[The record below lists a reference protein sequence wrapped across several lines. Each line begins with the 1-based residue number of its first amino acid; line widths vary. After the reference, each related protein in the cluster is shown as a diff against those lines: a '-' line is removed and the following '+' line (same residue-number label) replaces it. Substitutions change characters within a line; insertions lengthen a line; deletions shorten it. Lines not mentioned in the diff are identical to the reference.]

1 MEKYERRGVSEWMTR
16 CASIFLALMVGGWAV
31 QCGPGDLQDT
41 SPHVGMTLQELA
53 LENTRDC
60 SDLSGLYPQELIDG
74 LSMQLID
81 EMRCMDPGWLEYYTP
96 CKASGCI
103 WANGP
108 QPLAARP
115 EVLHALRTAAASI
128 DDFITINAAYRD
140 VAMQYFSRWR
150 TENCD
155 ANFPAAIPGRSNH
168 QGGRAIDVQSF
179 NYWWDILLEHGF
191 EHPLPN
197 DRPHFEFKST
207 SQFRQESEELK
218 ALSILAFQVLWN
230 KNHPNDLIDEDG
242 LYGPQTKQ
250 RLGSS
255 PIEGFPISGCADP
268 EPPTCESAPCGD
280 GCDPAGCAA
289 YCDVHPCGEGCPIE
303 GCGDLCDD
311 DPCAEGCN
319 HAECPGFCEDFPC
332 DTGCNPQQCAAFCLR
347 NPCDPQCGEAACD
360 YFCEKNPCAEACEGS
375 ETCVTPDP
383 DPCRDEACE
392 DGGEPTDP
400 IEPEDPNPP
409 EDPNDPNDPQAP
421 AEPRRANQQQ
431 RGCSMAGDAP
441 RSWAWLVGVWGT
453 LWMIRHRRTSASTR
467 ADRKH
472 DAEL

>member
-1 MEKYERRGVSEWMTR
+1 MKGHKRREPSRWQMRYVYTLMIVWIAIMTAQCTSE
-16 CASIFLALMVGGWAV
+16 
-31 QCGPGDLQDT
+31 GDGEDY
-41 SPHVGMTLQELA
+41 PRVGMTLHELA

-60 SDLSGLYPQELIDG
+60 KDLSGLYPQALIDG

-96 CKASGCI
+96 CKAAGCI

-115 EVLHALRTAAASI
+115 EVLDALRAAAASI
-128 DDFITINAAYRD
+128 DDYITINAAYRD

-168 QGGRAIDVQSF
+168 QGGRAIDVQSD
-179 NYWWDILLEHGF
+179 NYWWDILLAHGF

-197 DRPHFEFKST
+197 DRPHFEFRGNA
-207 SQFRQESEELK
+207 QYRAESEELK
-218 ALSILAFQVLWN
+218 QLGILPFQVLWN
-230 KNHPNDLIDEDG
+230 KNHPHDLLDEDG
-242 LYGPQTKQ
+242 IYGPQTKQ

-268 EPPTCESAPCGD
+268 DPDPPTCEASPCGPD
-280 GCDPAGCAA
+280 CDPAGCAA

-319 HAECPGFCEDFPC
+319 RAECPGFCDDFPC
-332 DTGCNPQQCAAFCLR
+332 DAGCNPQKCAAFCLR
-347 NPCDPQCGEAACD
+347 NPCDPQCGEASCD
-360 YFCEKNPCAEACEGS
+360 YFCEKNPCADVCEES
-375 ETCVTPDP
+375 ASCVTPDP
-383 DPCRDEACE
+383 EPCRDASCE

-400 IEPEDPNPP
+400 VVPEEPMDPDDPPSTGGPENPS
-409 EDPNDPNDPQAP
+409 DG
-421 AEPRRANQQQ
+421 RRLHKEQ
-431 RGCSMAGDAP
+431 RGCNAAAHTPMPWWWMMGAGAVMLIM
-441 RSWAWLVGVWGT
+441 RKRRHAYAGVE
-453 LWMIRHRRTSASTR
+453 RR
-467 ADRKH
+467 
-472 DAEL
+472 